1 MPVLTPSP
9 LIGKVA
15 PSAAGPAPDGI
26 AGLRPVPELGLPF
39 LIQVVRFNQRQ
50 KDFMFASARAHG
62 DVFHVKGTVA
72 GGPLITSHPDHVK
85 SLFTAPPD
93 LVPTITTESPL
104 APVVGPNSV
113 LTTNGARHMAQRKM
127 LLPSFHG
134 HAVAQYQTVIE
145 QATRRQL
152 DRWQPGETV
161 NLSSAMQSLTLEVIL
176 AGVFGVG
183 REPTRKERIMRK
195 AITMLLEASTK
206 PLAQVSELMMV
217 GRTEPF
223 GGMALALRAFDK
235 TIYDVIHERRADLDS
250 SSASAAEERGDVLAL
265 LLSATDEDGQPL
277 RDRELRDQ
285 LVSLLLAGHE
295 TTANTIA
302 WAFERLTRTPK
313 AYDDLRD
320 AVRSG
325 DAEQSAQA
333 TEWVINEAMRA
344 RPVVPIVGRRTRVD
358 WQLGEYGAPA
368 GSVISASILLVHHR
382 EDLYPR
388 AAEFLPERWAGHKPG
403 TYTWIPFGG
412 GTRRCLG
419 ASLAMAELR
428 TAIPEIA
435 RRFDLEADRPEA
447 EAPLHRNVTMIP
459 ARGGRVRVKARLA

>member
-9 LIGKVA
+9 LIGTVA
-15 PSAAGPAPDGI
+15 PSTAGPAREGLAD
-26 AGLRPVPELGLPF
+26 LRPVPEIAAPF
-39 LIQVVRFNQRQ
+39 LLQVLRFNQRQ
-50 KDFMFASARAHG
+50 KDFLFAAARAHG

-72 GGPLITSHPDHVK
+72 GGPVITSHPEHVK
-85 SLFTAPPD
+85 SLFTASPD
-93 LVPTITTESPL
+93 LVPTVTTESPL

-134 HAVAQYQTVIE
+134 GAVAQYQTVIE
-145 QATRRQL
+145 NATRREL
-152 DRWQPGETV
+152 DRWQPGDIV
-161 NLSSAMQSLTLEVIL
+161 NMSTAMQSLTLEVIL

-183 REPTRKERIMRK
+183 REATRKERVMRR
-195 AITMLLEASTK
+195 AITMLLEASTM

-235 TIYDVIHERRADLDS
+235 TIYDVIHERRATLGTQPV
-250 SSASAAEERGDVLAL
+250 ASAGERGDVLSL
-265 LLSATDEDGQPL
+265 LLAATDEQGRPL
-277 RDRELRDQ
+277 HDRELRDQ

-333 TEWVINEAMRA
+333 TEWVINEAMRT
-344 RPVVPIVGRRTRVD
+344 RPVVPIVGRRTTVD
-358 WQLGEYGAPA
+358 WKLGEYGVAA

-382 EDLYPR
+382 ADLYPR
-388 AAEFLPERWAGHKPG
+388 PAEFLPERWAGNKPG

-419 ASLAMAELR
+419 AALAMAELR
-428 TAIPEIA
+428 IAIPEIA
-435 RRFDLEADRPEA
+435 RRFDLAADRPEA
-447 EAPLHRNVTMIP
+447 ETPMHRNVTMIP
-459 ARGGRVRVKARLA
+459 ARGGRVRVTARRS